1 MAIDRVEPESEWYTA
16 SDIQVLGGMEA
27 VRLRPGMYI
36 GSTDQGGLHHLIYE
50 IVDNSVDEFM
60 AGFCTSIDIHILE
73 DGTVRITDDGRGIPV
88 DLHEATGISAV
99 ETVMTTLHAGGKF
112 GGKAYAVS
120 GGLHGVGASVVNAL
134 SSKLRVEVY
143 RDGKV
148 YTQDFSKGER
158 QTDLVAEE
166 LDKADK
172 GKRGTVIS
180 FLGDDGIFE
189 EIGYDFGVLSQ
200 RFREMAFL
208 NKGLWI
214 TFRSDWNADL
224 WPNNEVS
231 YYFEGGISSF
241 VRNLNQNREV
251 VHKDPI

>member
-1 MAIDRVEPESEWYTA
+1 MAIDRGEPESEWYTA

-36 GSTDQGGLHHLIYE
+36 GSTDQRGLHHLIYE
-50 IVDNSVDEFM
+50 VVDNSVDEFM
-60 AGFCTSIDIHILE
+60 AGFCTAIDIHILE
-73 DGTVRITDDGRGIPV
+73 DGTVRVTDDGRGIPV
-88 DLHEATGISAV
+88 DIHEATGISAV

-158 QTDLVAEE
+158 QP
-166 LDKADK
+166 
-172 GKRGTVIS
+172 
-180 FLGDDGIFE
+180 
-189 EIGYDFGVLSQ
+189 
-200 RFREMAFL
+200 
-208 NKGLWI
+208 I
-214 TFRSDWNADL
+214 TL
-224 WPNNEVS
+224 PEPWPS
-231 YYFEGGISSF
+231 
-241 VRNLNQNREV
+241 
-251 VHKDPI
+251 